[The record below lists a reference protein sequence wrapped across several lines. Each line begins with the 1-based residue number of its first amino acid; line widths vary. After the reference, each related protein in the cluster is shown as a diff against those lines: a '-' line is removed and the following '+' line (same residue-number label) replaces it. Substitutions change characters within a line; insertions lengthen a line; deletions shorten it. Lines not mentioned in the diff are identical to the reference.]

1 MREKVLA
8 NVSERRSELLIEEM
22 EYQPPQRKSV
32 VEEAQSRVV
41 AEVRRLE
48 EEGELTVGNRGG
60 DELVV

>member
-1 MREKVLA
+1 VRDKVLA
-8 NVSERRSELLIEEM
+8 NVSERRSELLVEEI

-48 EEGELTVGNRGG
+48 EEGDLTIGHRGA

>member
-1 MREKVLA
+1 
-8 NVSERRSELLIEEM
+8 M